1 MTKNREICITFSS
14 SEELLRLL
22 GEHAIYK
29 NLMDPSVPYIPI
41 LCIEKFTDQIPVER
55 YEGMLRQMCTEGGIS
70 GGGCPKD
77 EDTQAAGGIT
87 IIEEGREPM
96 LLADSP
102 ASLMSGCTIPGVYPA
117 GIPTGSALPSIIGT
131 RWMTEGCR
139 IYAGR
144 KHLTNHT
151 VTNIITV

>member
-22 GEHAIYK
+22 GEHAIYQ

-70 GGGCPKD
+70 EAD
-77 EDTQAAGGIT
+77 AQRMRIHRLQEGIT

-102 ASLMSGCTIPGVYPA
+102 ASLMSRLYDTGVCILREYQPGVP
-117 GIPTGSALPSIIGT
+117 
-131 RWMTEGCR
+131 CQ
-139 IYAGR
+139 
-144 KHLTNHT
+144 
-151 VTNIITV
+151 V